1 VGEKPRISGF
11 LPLSPSPERCKARI
25 SLSSLCFSPISRL
38 HPKLEPGFAF
48 LEICVI
54 LLYMSKDKKNPIAT
68 EIASRAELVQEYSP
82 TDTSEISVERVQLGV
97 RMEKRMVKVLK
108 ALAEATDMTLTELF
122 EDVMLHALE
131 GHSTF
136 SDPKLLE
143 DITDFKRLYGM
154 NYGIHDS
161 YRFKRD

>member
-1 VGEKPRISGF
+1 MS
-11 LPLSPSPERCKARI
+11 KARK
-25 SLSSLCFSPISRL
+25 SS
-38 HPKLEPGFAF
+38 
-48 LEICVI
+48 
-54 LLYMSKDKKNPIAT
+54 IAT
-68 EIASRAELVQEYSP
+68 KTVSRAELAQEYSP
-82 TDTSEISVERVQLGV
+82 ADTNEITVERVQLGI

-143 DITDFKRLYGM
+143 DIIDFKRLYGM
-154 NYGIHDS
+154 NYGLHDS

>member
-1 VGEKPRISGF
+1 VRLEVEAGF
-11 LPLSPSPERCKARI
+11 SFP
-25 SLSSLCFSPISRL
+25 
-38 HPKLEPGFAF
+38 
-48 LEICVI
+48 EICVI
-54 LLYMSKDKKNPIAT
+54 LLHMSKAKNPIAT
-68 EIASRAELVQEYSP
+68 KIATRAELAQEFSP
-82 TDTSEISVERVQLGV
+82 TDPSELMVERVQLGI

-143 DITDFKRLYGM
+143 DIMDFKRLYGM

-161 YRFKRD
+161 YKFKRD

>member
-1 VGEKPRISGF
+1 
-11 LPLSPSPERCKARI
+11 
-25 SLSSLCFSPISRL
+25 
-38 HPKLEPGFAF
+38 
-48 LEICVI
+48 
-54 LLYMSKDKKNPIAT
+54 MSKPKKSPIAT
-68 EIASRAELVQEYSP
+68 KIATRAELAQEYSP
-82 TDTSEISVERVQLGV
+82 ADPSEIAVERVQLGI

-131 GHSTF
+131 GYSTF

-161 YRFKRD
+161 YRFKRN

>member
-1 VGEKPRISGF
+1 
-11 LPLSPSPERCKARI
+11 
-25 SLSSLCFSPISRL
+25 
-38 HPKLEPGFAF
+38 
-48 LEICVI
+48 
-54 LLYMSKDKKNPIAT
+54 LLYMSKAKKNPIAT
-68 EIASRAELVQEYSP
+68 KIATRAELVQEYSP
-82 TDTSEISVERVQLGV
+82 TDASEISVERVQLGI

-143 DITDFKRLYGM
+143 DITDFKRLFGM
-154 NYGIHDS
+154 NYGVHDS
-161 YRFKRD
+161 YKFKRD

>member
-1 VGEKPRISGF
+1 
-11 LPLSPSPERCKARI
+11 
-25 SLSSLCFSPISRL
+25 
-38 HPKLEPGFAF
+38 
-48 LEICVI
+48 
-54 LLYMSKDKKNPIAT
+54 MSKDKKSPIVT
-68 EIASRAELVQEYSP
+68 KIVSRAELVQEYPP
-82 TDTSEISVERVQLGV
+82 TNTSEITVERVQLGI
-97 RMEKRMVKVLK
+97 RMEKRMIKVLK

-131 GHSTF
+131 GYSTF

-154 NYGIHDS
+154 NYGVHDS

>member
-1 VGEKPRISGF
+1 
-11 LPLSPSPERCKARI
+11 
-25 SLSSLCFSPISRL
+25 
-38 HPKLEPGFAF
+38 
-48 LEICVI
+48 
-54 LLYMSKDKKNPIAT
+54 MSKVKKNPIAKQ
-68 EIASRAELVQEYSP
+68 IASSVELAQEYSP
-82 TDTSEISVERVQLGV
+82 ADTSEIAIERVQLGI

-161 YRFKRD
+161 YRFQRD

>member
-1 VGEKPRISGF
+1 
-11 LPLSPSPERCKARI
+11 
-25 SLSSLCFSPISRL
+25 
-38 HPKLEPGFAF
+38 
-48 LEICVI
+48 
-54 LLYMSKDKKNPIAT
+54 MSKSKKDPIANQ
-68 EIASRAELVQEYSP
+68 IISRAELVQEYSP
-82 TDTSEISVERVQLGV
+82 ADTSEITIERVQLGI

-154 NYGIHDS
+154 NYGLHDS

>member
-1 VGEKPRISGF
+1 
-11 LPLSPSPERCKARI
+11 
-25 SLSSLCFSPISRL
+25 
-38 HPKLEPGFAF
+38 
-48 LEICVI
+48 
-54 LLYMSKDKKNPIAT
+54 MSKVKTNPIAT
-68 EIASRAELVQEYSP
+68 KIATRAELVQEYSP
-82 TDTSEISVERVQLGV
+82 IDSNEITVERVQLGI

-154 NYGIHDS
+154 NYGVHDS
-161 YRFKRD
+161 YRFNHE

>member
-1 VGEKPRISGF
+1 
-11 LPLSPSPERCKARI
+11 
-25 SLSSLCFSPISRL
+25 
-38 HPKLEPGFAF
+38 
-48 LEICVI
+48 
-54 LLYMSKDKKNPIAT
+54 MSKTKKNPIVTKIAT
-68 EIASRAELVQEYSP
+68 RAELVQEYAP
-82 TDTSEISVERVQLGV
+82 TDANEISVERVQLGI

-131 GHSTF
+131 GQSTF

-154 NYGIHDS
+154 NYGVHDS
-161 YRFKRD
+161 YKFKRESL

>member
-1 VGEKPRISGF
+1 M
-11 LPLSPSPERCKARI
+11 L
-25 SLSSLCFSPISRL
+25 
-38 HPKLEPGFAF
+38 
-48 LEICVI
+48 
-54 LLYMSKDKKNPIAT
+54 KDKKSPIT
-68 EIASRAELVQEYSP
+68 TKITTRAELAQEYSP
-82 TDTSEISVERVQLGV
+82 TDLSEITVERVQLGI

-154 NYGIHDS
+154 NYWVHDS

>member
-1 VGEKPRISGF
+1 M
-11 LPLSPSPERCKARI
+11 LKA
-25 SLSSLCFSPISRL
+25 
-38 HPKLEPGFAF
+38 
-48 LEICVI
+48 
-54 LLYMSKDKKNPIAT
+54 KKGPTSTKIAT
-68 EIASRAELVQEYSP
+68 RAELAEEDSP
-82 TDTSEISVERVQLGV
+82 VDTSEISIERVQLGI

>member
-1 VGEKPRISGF
+1 MHKVN
-11 LPLSPSPERCKARI
+11 
-25 SLSSLCFSPISRL
+25 
-38 HPKLEPGFAF
+38 
-48 LEICVI
+48 
-54 LLYMSKDKKNPIAT
+54 KNPIAT
-68 EIASRAELVQEYSP
+68 KITSRAELTEEYSP
-82 TDTSEISVERVQLGV
+82 NNPSEIAVERVQLGI

>member
-1 VGEKPRISGF
+1 MSESKKDPIVTKIVSRADLAQE
-11 LPLSPSPERCKARI
+11 
-25 SLSSLCFSPISRL
+25 FSP
-38 HPKLEPGFAF
+38 A
-48 LEICVI
+48 
-54 LLYMSKDKKNPIAT
+54 
-68 EIASRAELVQEYSP
+68 
-82 TDTSEISVERVQLGV
+82 DTSEITVERVQLGI

-131 GHSTF
+131 GYSTF

-161 YRFKRD
+161 YKFKRD

>member
-1 VGEKPRISGF
+1 MSLG
-11 LPLSPSPERCKARI
+11 PE
-25 SLSSLCFSPISRL
+25 FP
-38 HPKLEPGFAF
+38 F

-54 LLYMSKDKKNPIAT
+54 LLYMSKAKRDPIT
-68 EIASRAELVQEYSP
+68 TKIISRAELAQEYSP
-82 TDTSEISVERVQLGV
+82 SDPSEIAVERVQLGI

-154 NYGIHDS
+154 NYDVHDS
-161 YRFKRD
+161 YKFKRD

>member
-1 VGEKPRISGF
+1 MFKT
-11 LPLSPSPERCKARI
+11 
-25 SLSSLCFSPISRL
+25 
-38 HPKLEPGFAF
+38 
-48 LEICVI
+48 
-54 LLYMSKDKKNPIAT
+54 KKNPIVTKIAT
-68 EIASRAELVQEYSP
+68 RAELVQEDSP
-82 TDTSEISVERVQLGV
+82 ADPSEITVERVQLGI

-161 YRFKRD
+161 YRFNRD

>member
-1 VGEKPRISGF
+1 
-11 LPLSPSPERCKARI
+11 
-25 SLSSLCFSPISRL
+25 
-38 HPKLEPGFAF
+38 
-48 LEICVI
+48 
-54 LLYMSKDKKNPIAT
+54 MSKNNKTPIVT
-68 EIASRAELVQEYSP
+68 KIVSRAELAQEYSP
-82 TDTSEISVERVQLGV
+82 TETSEMTVERVQLGI

-161 YRFKRD
+161 YKFKRD

>member
-1 VGEKPRISGF
+1 MLK
-11 LPLSPSPERCKARI
+11 
-25 SLSSLCFSPISRL
+25 
-38 HPKLEPGFAF
+38 
-48 LEICVI
+48 
-54 LLYMSKDKKNPIAT
+54 SKKGPIANQ
-68 EIASRAELVQEYSP
+68 IISRAELTQEYSP
-82 TDTSEISVERVQLGV
+82 TDQSEISVERVQLGI

-154 NYGIHDS
+154 NYGVHDS
-161 YRFKRD
+161 YRFKREPL